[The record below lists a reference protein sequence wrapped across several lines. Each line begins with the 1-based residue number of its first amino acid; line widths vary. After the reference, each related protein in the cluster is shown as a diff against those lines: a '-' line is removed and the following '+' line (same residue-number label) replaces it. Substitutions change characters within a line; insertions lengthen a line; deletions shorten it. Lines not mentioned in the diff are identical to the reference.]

1 MRPARSRR
9 LPASAALVAC
19 ALVGVGVGIPAAAA
33 DDRPATRDEANAAC
47 FRGCGK
53 RLDDDPQ
60 LASLTKE
67 QRRIVCDETCDCII
81 NSMFE
86 RDGKPKRPPRELG
99 IVAVGCGDSARKK
112 VIARIGP
119 TTAPATAAPA
129 AAPAAPVDNLS
140 AGRAILPGVKCKKA
154 SMPAW
159 TYSAGEHQ
167 ARISGL
173 DYQVR
178 LPAGWLARVERP
190 ELVVVSAPQSARGV
204 RPVFELFVS
213 PICES
218 YDAPTV
224 AQRIAAR
231 GLTQLLAVEATAAQ
245 VRDGR
250 WSGGLGGP
258 VGVSL
263 ILYDVALKTA
273 QGERKLTLYV
283 TDLGAT
289 KTFGIHA
296 SAVCPSAGS
305 PSDEGPCEKS
315 YFAMLQ
321 SAGAAK

>member
-1 MRPARSRR
+1 MR
-9 LPASAALVAC
+9 AALVAC
-19 ALVGVGVGIPAAAA
+19 ALTVLGVGSPAAA
-33 DDRPATRDEANAAC
+33 DDDKPATRDEATAAC
-47 FRGCGK
+47 FRGCGQ
-53 RLDDDPQ
+53 RLDNDPQ

-67 QRRIVCDETCDCII
+67 QKRLVCDETCDCII

-86 RDGKPKRPPRELG
+86 RDGKQKRPPSELG
-99 IVAVGCGDSARKK
+99 AVAVACGDSARKK
-112 VIARIGP
+112 VIARIGS
-119 TTAPATAAPA
+119 TAAQASATATAPTATASPA
-129 AAPAAPVDNLS
+129 INLS
-140 AGRAILPGVKCKKA
+140 AGREILPGVKCKKA
-154 SMPAW
+154 SLPAW
-159 TYSAGEHQ
+159 TYAAGEHR
-167 ARISGL
+167 ARISGV

-178 LPAGWLARVERP
+178 LPAGWQARVERP
-190 ELVVVSAPQSARGV
+190 ELVVVSSPQSAGGV

-213 PICES
+213 PICKS

-231 GLTQLLAVEATAAQ
+231 GLTELLAVEATAAQ

-263 ILYDVALKTA
+263 ILYDVALETGK
-273 QGERKLTLYV
+273 GERKLTLYV
-283 TDLGAT
+283 TDLGET
-289 KTFGIHA
+289 KSFGVHA

-321 SAGAAK
+321 SAGPAK